1 MIDSH
6 YDFSPQPWSRQIVAS
21 KVWDFFSPCP
31 FWQSVWLSLTAN
43 VQTSVSSP
51 CSDAGL
57 QYGTTHF
64 RDDKDSWLCF
74 PPLCESNVT
83 IRTQLWQA
91 TCPRAYVAF
100 SVFKKPK
107 GSSVA
112 FWKIS
117 VASLP
122 PLSHLGP
129 VKVAHSTDVYSER
142 WRQQGRLEDN

>member
-1 MIDSH
+1 MTDSH
-6 YDFSPQPWSRQIVAS
+6 YDLSVVCEFWSRIVVS
-21 KVWDFFSPCP
+21 KVWNFLCSFGRVSDL
-31 FWQSVWLSLTAN
+31 VLTTN
-43 VQTSVSSP
+43 VQTSVSP
-51 CSDAGL
+51 PYSDVGL

-74 PPLCESNVT
+74 PLHCESNVT
-83 IRTQLWQA
+83 IRTQLWQT
-91 TCPRAYVAF
+91 TCPRAYVVF
-100 SVFKKPK
+100 SLFEKPK

-129 VKVAHSTDVYSER
+129 VKVAHSTDVYSEC

>member
-1 MIDSH
+1 MLAKFGI
-6 YDFSPQPWSRQIVAS
+6 FL
-21 KVWDFFSPCP
+21 CP
-31 FWQSVWLSLTAN
+31 LGRESDLVLTAN
-43 VQTSVSSP
+43 VQTSVSP
-51 CSDAGL
+51 PRSDVGL

-74 PPLCESNVT
+74 PSLCESNVT

-91 TCPRAYVAF
+91 TCPRAYVVF
-100 SVFKKPK
+100 SLFKKPK

-129 VKVAHSTDVYSER
+129 VKVAHSTDVYSEF